1 MPRNPK
7 KPIRQSKMSAALR
20 KILERLLMIVLVI
33 VCIAAFYLAVILAEI
48 PADQQ
53 APKETKAPSV
63 ALSPEQARQTSSFA
77 EISRLTEIFPAPV
90 LALQETDELLF
101 DGGVVNDLAYE
112 GAFARLATLNYHT
125 QAGEKLTLVSIYPS
139 EAFSL
144 LPKGDY
150 LINNTLTGALA
161 GMTAVRMESEEGIRL
176 HVRGENALYAF
187 MATKMEEEQLTKLS
201 RQAMLIMP

>member
-1 MPRNPK
+1 MPRKPK
-7 KPIRQSKMSAALR
+7 KQSKLSAALR
-20 KILERLLMIVLVI
+20 KVLERLLLVI
-33 VCIAAFYLAVILAEI
+33 LVVVCIAAFYLAVILAEI

-53 APKETKAPSV
+53 APEETKAPAV
-63 ALSPEQARQTSSFA
+63 ALAPEQPRQIGSLA
-77 EISRLTEIFPAPV
+77 DIGRLTEIFPAPV
-90 LALQETDELLF
+90 LALQPTEALSF

-112 GAFARLATLNYHT
+112 GAFARLVTLNYHT
-125 QAGEKLTLVSIYPS
+125 QAGGKLTLISIYPS

-161 GMTAVRMESEEGIRL
+161 GMTAVRMESSDGIRL

-187 MATKMEEEQLTKLS
+187 AVPKTEEAQLSELS